1 MPNPDINLVYH
12 LYSLPKKQL
21 IKEFAKAKQ
30 IIEYTKEQDN
40 EYSKKLTSESWLSM
54 QFNSTFSLQS
64 TYLTDI
70 FLILLLLIDFVR

>member
-40 EYSKKLTSESWLSM
+40 EYSKKLTTNNEKNW
-54 QFNSTFSLQS
+54 
-64 TYLTDI
+64 YDPYI
-70 FLILLLLIDFVR
+70 RWWY